1 MVEQQAKAEK
11 IASSAVAQAL
21 GAPKIVD
28 PPPPTD
34 NIGRMIITLL
44 PDLDGRA
51 YPVVEFD
58 PVGQFTPGLIERYVP
73 LFAQRI
79 NIAQAGVRN
88 NPIEDKES
96 F

>member
-1 MVEQQAKAEK
+1 MVEK
-11 IASSAVAQAL
+11 IALVGPTLLRPVEKVVAEPAPSA
-21 GAPKIVD
+21 
-28 PPPPTD
+28 

-44 PDLDGRA
+44 PDADGRA

-79 NIAQAGVRN
+79 NIAQAHVRN